1 MFSTRRLRH
10 LTLWLALL
18 ATLAGSLA
26 PSLSHALAAQGLP
39 NTLWA
44 EICTAAGIKKVALGP
59 VAAERKKIDA
69 HAEAGEP
76 AKPASTVHH
85 DDCPYCRLQ
94 VELPA
99 LPYVADPLPLRLTDG
114 LPFPT
119 LYYQSRQSLFAWAS
133 AQPRAPPARC

>member
-26 PSLSHALAAQGLP
+26 PSLSHALAGQGLP

-44 EICTAAGIKKVALGP
+44 EICTATGIKKMPLGP
-59 VAAERKKIDA
+59 VEAERMQSDA
-69 HAEAGEP
+69 HVETGKP

-99 LPYVADPLPLRLTDG
+99 LPPVADPLPLQLAEG
-114 LPFPT
+114 PSFPP
-119 LYYQSRQSLFAWAS
+119 LYYQSRQTLFAWTS
-133 AQPRAPPARC
+133 AQPRAPPAHC